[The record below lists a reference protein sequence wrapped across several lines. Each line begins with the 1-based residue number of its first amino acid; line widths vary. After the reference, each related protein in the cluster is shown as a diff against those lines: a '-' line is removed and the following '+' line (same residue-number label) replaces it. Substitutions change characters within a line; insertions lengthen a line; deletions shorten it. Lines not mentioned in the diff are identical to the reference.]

1 MQRQAAKT
9 DSNAKE
15 IDRAL
20 ESRGASVAKTDGV
33 GRGFPDRVVGVNG
46 ENFLL
51 EYKDGSK
58 PPSKQKLNEFQKK
71 WHGNWRGQVAVVKN
85 PEQAIDVVFK
95 KARS

>member
-20 ESRGASVAKTDGV
+20 ERRGASVAKTDGV
-33 GRGFPDRVVGVNG
+33 GRGFPDRVVGVDG

-58 PPSKQKLNEFQKK
+58 SPSKQRLNEFQKK
-71 WHGNWRGQVAVVKN
+71 RHEKWKGQVAGVKDAA
-85 PEQAIDVVFK
+85 QAISVVFHNK
-95 KARS
+95 S